1 MINIYIGI
9 SKNQVS
15 SYEEIL
21 QLKEVKM
28 AKNVLISNRTL
39 ESNANLWDEVIY
51 ADKSFNNQSINN
63 VSAIYNITKKIH
75 QYKQVVKKLKKYK
88 YEKNTTL
95 YFTYV
100 EDILTNYL
108 LYSFNKNIKGVVVE
122 DGTLNYYPHTIH
134 SLSKKKV
141 FLKWI
146 LSNFYGLRFK
156 LYKGHSSGIESKNVN
171 KQYVRVPE
179 LSMFPNKS
187 IKLPYP
193 TRNIVL
199 TNTFLII
206 GQEGYINQLGEKR
219 YLKNVEDLITL
230 IRLNSNYKNAE
241 KIYYK
246 PHRNGKRIDYEW
258 IKKQFEDK
266 ELVFLDSDEP
276 LEDLYFNKL
285 GSSHIFSFDSSALL
299 NIYLE
304 SNDSQKEKLNFNVL
318 LRYNYLL
325 EPIFKKFKFNIYK

>member
-21 QLKEVKM
+21 RLKENT
-28 AKNVLISNRTL
+28 ASKNVLISNKTI
-39 ESNANLWDEVIY
+39 ENSCDLWDEVIY
-51 ADKSFNNQSINN
+51 ADKSFNNQSNN
-63 VSAIYNITKKIH
+63 DVSAIYNITKKIL

-88 YEKNTTL
+88 HEKNTTL

-108 LYSFNKNIKGVVVE
+108 LYSFNKNIKGIVVE
-122 DGTLNYYPHTIH
+122 DGTLNYYPHTIN

-141 FLKWI
+141 YLKWI

-156 LYKGHSSGIESKNVN
+156 LYKGHSSGIESKNVS

-187 IKLPYP
+187 EKLPYP
-193 TRNIVL
+193 KRTISF
-199 TNTFLII
+199 TNTFLVI

-219 YLKNVEDLITL
+219 YIDNLEYLVHLMKS
-230 IRLNSNYKNAE
+230 NSNYANIE
-241 KIYYK
+241 TIYYK
-246 PHRNGKRIDYEW
+246 PHRHGKRINFDW
-258 IKKQFEDK
+258 FKKQFNSK
-266 ELVFLDSDEP
+266 EVICLESDEP

-285 GSSHIFSFDSSALL
+285 GSRYIFSFDSSALL

-304 SNDSQKEKLNFNVL
+304 SKDDQRDDLNFNVL

-325 EPIFKKFKFNIYK
+325 EPIFKKFKFNIFK

>member
-21 QLKEVKM
+21 KLDENSSSV
-28 AKNVLISNRTL
+28 NILISNKTIKN
-39 ESNANLWDEVIY
+39 SSVLWDEVIY
-51 ADKSFNNQSINN
+51 ADKSFNNQSTSG
-63 VSAIYNITKKIH
+63 VSAIYNITKKIL
-75 QYKQVVKKLKKYK
+75 QYKQVVKRLKKYK
-88 YEKNTTL
+88 DKKNTTL

-108 LYSFNKNIKGVVVE
+108 LYSFNKNIKGIVVE
-122 DGTLNYYPHTIH
+122 DGTLNYYPHTIN
-134 SLSKKKV
+134 SLSKKKIY
-141 FLKWI
+141 LKWM

-156 LYKGHSSGIESKNVN
+156 LYKGHSSGIESKNVS

-187 IKLPYP
+187 EKLPYP
-193 TRNIVL
+193 KRNISF
-199 TNTFLII
+199 TNTFLVI

-219 YLKNVEDLITL
+219 YNENLKELVHLMRSDA
-230 IRLNSNYKNAE
+230 NYADIKT
-241 KIYYK
+241 IYYK
-246 PHRNGKRIDYEW
+246 PHRNGKRINFLW
-258 IKKQFEDK
+258 FQKQFNSK
-266 ELVFLDSDEP
+266 EVIYLESDEP

-285 GSSHIFSFDSSALL
+285 GSRHIFSFDSSALL

-304 SNDSQKEKLNFNVL
+304 SKDDQRGNLNFNVL
-318 LRYNYLL
+318 LKYNYLL

>member
-21 QLKEVKM
+21 RLKENTTS
-28 AKNVLISNRTL
+28 KNVLISNKTIENSRD
-39 ESNANLWDEVIY
+39 LWDEVIY
-51 ADKSFNNQSINN
+51 ADKSFNNQSNSN
-63 VSAIYNITKKIH
+63 VSAIYNITKKIF

-88 YEKNTTL
+88 HEKNATL

-108 LYSFNKNIKGVVVE
+108 LYSFNKNIKGIVVE
-122 DGTLNYYPHTIH
+122 DGTLNYYPHTIN

-141 FLKWI
+141 YLKWI

-156 LYKGHSSGIESKNVN
+156 LYKGHSSGIESKNVS

-179 LSMFPNKS
+179 LSMFPYKS
-187 IKLPYP
+187 EKLPYP
-193 TRNIVL
+193 KRTISF
-199 TNTFLII
+199 TNTFLVI

-219 YLKNVEDLITL
+219 YIDNLEYLVHLMKS
-230 IRLNSNYKNAE
+230 NSNYTNIE
-241 KIYYK
+241 TIYYK
-246 PHRNGKRIDYEW
+246 PHRHGKRINFDW
-258 IKKQFEDK
+258 FKKQFNSK
-266 ELVFLDSDEP
+266 EVICLESDEP

-285 GSSHIFSFDSSALL
+285 GSRYIFSFDSSALL

-304 SNDSQKEKLNFNVL
+304 SKEDQRDDLNFNVL

-325 EPIFKKFKFNIYK
+325 EPIFKKFKFNIFK

>member
-21 QLKEVKM
+21 QFKEVKK

-39 ESNANLWDEVIY
+39 ENNANLWDEVIY

-88 YEKNTTL
+88 YEKNATL
-95 YFTYV
+95 YFTYI

-108 LYSFNKNIKGVVVE
+108 LFSFNKNIKGVVVE

-141 FLKWI
+141 YLKWA
-146 LSNFYGLRFK
+146 LSNLYGLRFK
-156 LYKGHSSGIESKNVN
+156 LYKGHSSGIESKNVS

-193 TRNIVL
+193 RRNAIL

-219 YLKNVEDLITL
+219 YIKSVEKLIKL
-230 IRLNSNYKNAE
+230 IRSNSSYKDVE
-241 KIYYK
+241 KLYYK
-246 PHRNGKRIDYEW
+246 PHRNGKRIDNHW
-258 IKKQFEDK
+258 LSKQLECK
-266 ELVFLDSDEP
+266 EIIFLEPDEP

-304 SNDSQKEKLNFNVL
+304 SNDTHRKKLNFHVL
-318 LRYNYLL
+318 LRYNHLL
-325 EPIFKKFKFNIYK
+325 EPVFEKFKFNIYK